1 MSELHNIKSGMFKI
15 LIANVIN
22 LIIGLLSSFILP
34 KFLTVNSYATL
45 KTYQLYISYIG
56 ILHFGYVDSLYLMYG
71 GQELKK
77 ISKDSLRENLSTFQ
91 AFQVGVMGISIL
103 LGILLKNSLI
113 LAFSISIFPSNML
126 SFYQCIYQASGEFSL
141 YGRIINSTTLSYFL
155 LNMFFIFVLHQD
167 NPYLYIGVIIVVNSC
182 ICMVLKRN
190 AWKKQKIKFNI
201 ENINPQ
207 LVPYN
212 IKNGILL
219 TLGNLS
225 SILLTGMDR
234 WFVKVC
240 MNNIAFA
247 QYSFAV
253 SIENF
258 LEVLTSSVTITMYN
272 FFCKISDSKKICD
285 VRNMVMVFAAFIVSC
300 AFPARLILEVYLT
313 KYIES
318 ANVMFLLFGAQI
330 FYIIIKGVYVNLY
343 KAHKRQKE
351 YFAKLVGVICIGF
364 IFNVVCYWIKP
375 IKESFAIGTLLSAIS
390 WYFMCIYDFK
400 GLKYGTKE
408 ICYPFAQVCV
418 YLICGICF
426 KAVWGG
432 IAYILISLIITCAL
446 LPEAINRIVN
456 MLKQRLTYYSIFQK

>member
-400 GLKYGTKE
+400 GLKYSTKE

>member
-1 MSELHNIKSGMFKI
+1 MSELHNIKSGMI
-15 LIANVIN
+15 RVLIANIIN
-22 LIIGLLSSFILP
+22 LIIGLLSSFVLP

-56 ILHFGYVDSLYLMYG
+56 ILHFGYVDSLYLLYG

-103 LGILLKNSLI
+103 IGIFLKNSLI
-113 LAFSISIFPSNML
+113 LAFSLSILPSNML

-155 LNMFFIFVLHQD
+155 LNMLFIFVLHQD

-190 AWKKQKIKFNI
+190 TWKKQKIKFNI
-201 ENINPQ
+201 ENINLQ
-207 LVPYN
+207 LIPYN

-234 WFVKVC
+234 WFVKIC

-258 LEVLTSSVTITMYN
+258 LEVLISSVTITMYN
-272 FFCKISDSKKICD
+272 FFCKISDLKKIRN

-300 AFPARLILEVYLT
+300 AFPARLILEVYLR
-313 KYIES
+313 KYIKS
-318 ANVMFLLFGAQI
+318 AYVMFLLFGAQI

-351 YFAKLVGVICIGF
+351 YFIKLIGVIFIGF
-364 IFNVVCYWIKP
+364 IFNVVCYWLKP
-375 IKESFAIGTLLSAIS
+375 VKESFAIGTLLSAIC

-400 GLKYGTKE
+400 CLKYSLKE
-408 ICYPFAQVCV
+408 LCYPFAQLCV

-426 KAVWGG
+426 KAILGG
-432 IAYILISLIITCAL
+432 FVYILISLIITCAL
-446 LPEAINRIVN
+446 LPETVNKIAN
-456 MLKQRLTYYSIFQK
+456 MLKQRLISFF